1 MTSQTP
7 AGWYPDPG
15 QVPGGPRTERW
26 WDGGRWTE
34 QTRPATTPSPHPPQ
48 DAAPEA
54 DRAPAPVPS
63 QPAVPPQPMQMPG
76 APGTP
81 PAGNYPVFPN
91 YPAYPGQLPP
101 KPRSKARIAIA
112 AAVAVVVL
120 AGIGGGV
127 YALTASDDGKSDQV
141 DSQSR
146 QPQPPGGG
154 GGPESGDGG
163 QGDSGGQGGQGG
175 SPSPEAPDQ
184 SPQAPLDKGYATD
197 IGNGIALPV
206 PDGWTG
212 ADGVGSAGVQTGTY
226 SCPDDSGK
234 QCVKGGAS
242 SASAKALK
250 LSATTAEAAAKE
262 DIAKNAKASYGGKTY
277 GGITGHDELLS
288 KKVTVAGQKGYLVRW
303 SVETEDKVDAWVES
317 VVLPSPAAS
326 DSLVVIRL
334 GVDKPKTAKEKAAGP
349 DDSALDEIV
358 KGIKKSDITGG
369 ASGGNGQGV

>member
-1 MTSQTP
+1 M
-7 AGWYPDPG
+7 PD
-15 QVPGGPRTERW
+15 
-26 WDGGRWTE
+26 
-34 QTRPATTPSPHPPQ
+34 
-48 DAAPEA
+48 
-54 DRAPAPVPS
+54 APA
-63 QPAVPPQPMQMPG
+63 A
-76 APGTP
+76 P
-81 PAGNYPVFPN
+81 PAGHYPAFPN

-101 KPRSKARIAIA
+101 KPRNKARIAIA

-127 YALTASDDGKSDQV
+127 YALTASDDGKSDRV

-154 GGPESGDGG
+154 GPESGDGG
-163 QGDSGGQGGQGG
+163 RGDSGGQDG
-175 SPSPEAPDQ
+175 SPSPEAPEQ
-184 SPQAPLDKGYATD
+184 SPQAPIDKGFATD

-226 SCPDDSGK
+226 TCPDGSGK

-242 SASAKALK
+242 SATAKALK

-303 SVETEDKVDAWVES
+303 SVKTKAKVGAWVES
-317 VVLPSPAAS
+317 VVLPSPTRS

-334 GVDKPKTAKEKAAGP
+334 GVDKPKTAKEKSAGP

-358 KGIKKSDITGG
+358 KGIKKADISGG
-369 ASGGNGQGV
+369 ASGGSGQGV

>member
-34 QTRPATTPSPHPPQ
+34 QIRPATAPPSTPPQ
-48 DAAPEA
+48 DAAPET
-54 DRAPAPVPS
+54 DRPPVPA
-63 QPAVPPQPMQMPG
+63 QPAQMPG
-76 APGTP
+76 APGAP
-81 PAGNYPVFPN
+81 PMGSYPAFPN
-91 YPAYPGQLPP
+91 YAAYPGQLPP
-101 KPRSKARIAIA
+101 KPRSKARIAV
-112 AAVAVVVL
+112 AAVAAVVVL

-127 YALTASDDGKSDQV
+127 YALTASGDGKSDRV
-141 DSQSR
+141 DSRSQR
-146 QPQPPGGG
+146 PEPPGGG

-163 QGDSGGQGGQGG
+163 QGGNGGQGG
-175 SPSPEAPDQ
+175 SPSPQAPDG

-197 IGNGIALPV
+197 IGNGIAMPV

-212 ADGVGSAGVQTGTY
+212 VDGVGSAGVQTGTY
-226 SCPDDSGK
+226 TCPDGSGK

-242 SASAKALK
+242 SASAKDLK

-303 SVETEDKVDAWVES
+303 SVKTDAKVDAWVES
-317 VVLPSPAAS
+317 VVLPSPARS
-326 DSLVVIRL
+326 GSLVVIRI
-334 GVDKPKTAKEKAAGP
+334 GVDKPLTAKEKASGP
-349 DDSALDEIV
+349 DDSAIDEIV
-358 KGIKKSDITGG
+358 KGIKKSDVTGG
-369 ASGGNGQGV
+369 VSGGSGQGV